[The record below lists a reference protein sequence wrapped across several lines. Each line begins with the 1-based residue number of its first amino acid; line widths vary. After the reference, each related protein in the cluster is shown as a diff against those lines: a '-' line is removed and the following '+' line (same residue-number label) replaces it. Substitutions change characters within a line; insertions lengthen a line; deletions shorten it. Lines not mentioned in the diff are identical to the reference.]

1 MERKQ
6 RWKMMETDQYGVTH
20 EFIVYADTKEQA
32 RKLFGVSK
40 KTKIIKGPPLE
51 EEYYYKEGDLA

>member
-1 MERKQ
+1 
-6 RWKMMETDQYGVTH
+6 METDQYGVTH